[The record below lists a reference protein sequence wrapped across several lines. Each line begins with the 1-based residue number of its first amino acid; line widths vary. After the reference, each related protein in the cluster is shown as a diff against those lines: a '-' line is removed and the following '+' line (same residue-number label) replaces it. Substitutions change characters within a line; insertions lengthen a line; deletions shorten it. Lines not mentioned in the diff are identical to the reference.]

1 MVPNWERRFRAPVLL
16 FPHWAREAPDRLVF
30 SSNLSG
36 ALQLY
41 SWDRHR
47 HAQVTDNPMGV
58 GYGRVSLDGSRILW
72 FDDRSGGETG
82 RWLAVPFEGGQA
94 TPLAPGLPEGWSAGY
109 ADSPAGTAIGVST
122 RGDYSL
128 YRVTNGEAG
137 LLASG
142 PEPQR
147 VEALSEDGSL
157 LAVGHAVAGDYL
169 HPGIR
174 VVDFERGEVVAAL
187 ADRGRSL
194 HPAGFAPRPGD
205 ARLAFDHELSGAT
218 RPGLLDTSTGE
229 RRDIAIEL
237 EGDFETAGWF
247 PDASALL
254 LVRDFEGRNELY
266 RYDLGDDRLERLDHA
281 VGSVAGCRVRP
292 DGEIWLRHS
301 SGARPWTLMRLDG
314 SPLLELGDQAPEGV
328 PFRSWH
334 FKNPAGGQVHGF
346 LAEAPGAGPKPLLMR
361 IHGGPQAHYTDSFLP
376 EVQAWVDHG
385 VSVAMVN
392 YRGSTGYG
400 QAWRDFL
407 IGNPGFP
414 ETEDVVAGLDD
425 LLASGAVD
433 PARVIVGGRSWGG
446 YITLLCAG
454 LHPQRWAVAEAT
466 VPVAD
471 YVTAFADEGPDL
483 QALDRNL
490 FGGDPQ
496 SRPELYQERSPITYV
511 EKVEAPILIVA
522 GDNDI
527 RCPLQQILNYVDR
540 LEALGKPYRL
550 YRYAAGHGSLL
561 IEERLRQ
568 MRLELAF
575 AAEHLPGGL
584 AELVAT

>member
-1 MVPNWERRFRAPVLL
+1 M
-16 FPHWAREAPDRLVF
+16 
-30 SSNLSG
+30 
-36 ALQLY
+36 QLY
-41 SWDRHR
+41 AWDRHQHR
-47 HAQVTDNPMGV
+47 QVTDNPIGV
-58 GYGRVSLDGSRILW
+58 SGGRVSIDGSRILW
-72 FDDRSGGETG
+72 FDDRTGDETG
-82 RWLAVPFEGGQA
+82 RWISIPFEGGEA
-94 TPLAPGLPEGWSAGY
+94 SPAAPSLPLGWSSGY
-109 ADSPAGTAIGVST
+109 AESPAGLAIGVST

-128 YRVTNGEAG
+128 YRVVKGEAG

-142 PEPQR
+142 AEPQW
-147 VEALSEDGSL
+147 VEELSEDGGL
-157 LAVGHAVAGDYL
+157 LAIGHAVDGDYL

-174 VVDFERGEVVAAL
+174 VVDFQRGEVVAAL

-194 HPAGFAPRPGD
+194 HAVAFAPRPGD
-205 ARLAFDHELSGAT
+205 TRLAFNHELSGAA
-218 RPGLLDTSTGE
+218 RPGVLDTATGE
-229 RRDIAIEL
+229 RRDIAIQADGE
-237 EGDFETAGWF
+237 FEAAGWF

-254 LVRDFEGRNELY
+254 LVRDFEGRQELY
-266 RYDLGDDRLERLDHA
+266 RYDLGGDRLDRLEHA
-281 VGSVAGCRVRP
+281 PGSIQGCRVRP

-301 SGARPWTLMRLDG
+301 SGAKPWTLMRLDG
-314 SPLLELGDQAPEGV
+314 TPLLQVGEPAPAGV
-328 PFRSWH
+328 PYHSWH
-334 FKNPAGGQVHGF
+334 FANPAGDRVHGF
-346 LAEAPGAGPKPLLMR
+346 VAEARQGDGPKPLLMWV
-361 IHGGPQAHYTDSFLP
+361 HGGPHYQYGDWFMP

-414 ETEDVVAGLDD
+414 EVEDVVAGLND

-433 PARVIVGGRSWGG
+433 RGRVMVGGRSWGG

-454 LHPQRWAVAEAT
+454 LHPDRWAAALAT

-471 YVTAFADEGPDL
+471 YVSAFEDEGPDL

-496 SRPELYQERSPITYV
+496 SRRQLYDERSPLTYV
-511 EKVEAPILIVA
+511 ERVRAPLLIIA

-527 RCPLQQILNYVDR
+527 RCPVRQILNYVER
-540 LEALGKPYRL
+540 LDALGKPHRL
-550 YRYAAGHGSLL
+550 YRYEAGHGSLL

-568 MRLELAF
+568 MRLELEF
-575 AAEHLPGGL
+575 AGDNLAGGL
-584 AELVAT
+584 AEPVEP